1 MFAWETNNGYQMR
14 GTKRSTKGI
23 IALRK
28 MIANTFL
35 GKNIRAEKNWVL
47 HKVFKMVPYKDL

>member
-1 MFAWETNNGYQMR
+1 MFSWETNNGYQMR

-28 MIANTFL
+28 MIANKLL
-35 GKNIRAEKNWVL
+35 GKNICAEKNWVL
-47 HKVFKMVPYKDL
+47 HKGLQNGTI

>member
-1 MFAWETNNGYQMR
+1 MFSWETNNGYQMR

-28 MIANTFL
+28 MIANKLF
-35 GKNIRAEKNWVL
+35 GKNICAEKNWVL
-47 HKVFKMVPYKDL
+47 HKGLQNGTI